1 MKSRAFLLRR
11 RASSPPPS
19 ERRATTHLPINIHS
33 SVFGDTTIINLSI
46 FYDAIDD
53 VELIRFSNLQEASLH
68 MSAFKMCVVKLRL
81 YSLVYGTEK
90 D

>member
-1 MKSRAFLLRR
+1 MISLTKSWNRSVICNF
-11 RASSPPPS
+11 
-19 ERRATTHLPINIHS
+19 I
-33 SVFGDTTIINLSI
+33 VFGDTTIINLSI

>member
-1 MKSRAFLLRR
+1 MTLLC
-11 RASSPPPS
+11 
-19 ERRATTHLPINIHS
+19 
-33 SVFGDTTIINLSI
+33 IINLAI

-53 VELIRFSNLQEASLH
+53 VELIGFSNLQEASLH